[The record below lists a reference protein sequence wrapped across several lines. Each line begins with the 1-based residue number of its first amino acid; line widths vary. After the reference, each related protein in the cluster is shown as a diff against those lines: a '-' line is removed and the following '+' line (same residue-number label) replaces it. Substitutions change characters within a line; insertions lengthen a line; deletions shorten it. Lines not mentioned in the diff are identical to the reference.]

1 MKIVK
6 SAHVGALGG
15 LGRGRT
21 PEWIIASLLILLE
34 VSLIVLSLSLYKGLT
49 NNSRTIVGGVAGL
62 LGVLLPALYLARLY
76 IKSVAAERRLFSMVV
91 GMNLVTVCVVG
102 LAGEVVVRVSATPND
117 QGVEVFGTTLLPK
130 DWQAVTVWNRRLL
143 KEVPQ
148 SISYLTADNLLGW
161 TIAPNR
167 VSKNGLYTS
176 SQEGI
181 RSPTVGMSYREPS
194 QPNRMAIVGDSFT
207 FALGVPFQSS
217 WGAQL
222 EDRLADKVEVLN
234 FGVDAYGIDQAYLRY
249 HRDVKP
255 LRPNIV
261 MLGFIEH
268 DLFRTMNVYPFIGH
282 PAFWQRPFAKP
293 RFAILHEKLELLNS
307 PLITPGD
314 LFALPTVTSL
324 PFIEYEPGYAA
335 EEWQWRWYHH
345 SALVRYVVSRFP
357 RWPDPSSLVSE
368 AATAA
373 IDVEILLR
381 FVREVEAEG
390 AIPLLVYL
398 PGRGD
403 FIGWER
409 RGRDFVF
416 QSLQGKHVPY
426 VDLGP
431 CMKQGETSM
440 LFLEGDP
447 HYSPEGNARLADCLT
462 PIVQERLGSRGAGA
476 RARLEQGL

>member
-49 NNSRTIVGGVAGL
+49 KNSRTIVGGVAGL

-217 WGAQL
+217 WGGNWKTGWPT
-222 EDRLADKVEVLN
+222 RLKCSTSVLMHT
-234 FGVDAYGIDQAYLRY
+234 GLTKLISGIT
-249 HRDVKP
+249 
-255 LRPNIV
+255 V
-261 MLGFIEH
+261 M
-268 DLFRTMNVYPFIGH
+268 
-282 PAFWQRPFAKP
+282 
-293 RFAILHEKLELLNS
+293 
-307 PLITPGD
+307 
-314 LFALPTVTSL
+314 
-324 PFIEYEPGYAA
+324 
-335 EEWQWRWYHH
+335 
-345 SALVRYVVSRFP
+345 
-357 RWPDPSSLVSE
+357 
-368 AATAA
+368 
-373 IDVEILLR
+373 
-381 FVREVEAEG
+381 
-390 AIPLLVYL
+390 
-398 PGRGD
+398 
-403 FIGWER
+403 
-409 RGRDFVF
+409 
-416 QSLQGKHVPY
+416 
-426 VDLGP
+426 
-431 CMKQGETSM
+431 
-440 LFLEGDP
+440 
-447 HYSPEGNARLADCLT
+447 
-462 PIVQERLGSRGAGA
+462 
-476 RARLEQGL
+476 